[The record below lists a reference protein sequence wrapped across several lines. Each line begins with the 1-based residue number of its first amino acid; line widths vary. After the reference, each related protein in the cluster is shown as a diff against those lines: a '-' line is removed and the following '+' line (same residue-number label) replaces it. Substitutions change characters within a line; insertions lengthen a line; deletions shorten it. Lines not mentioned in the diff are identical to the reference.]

1 MTYFVP
7 KPVPLLDLTRQ
18 YASMKN
24 HIDAAIQKTL
34 DHGAFASG
42 QAVEAFENEFAR
54 YCGVRHCVCV
64 DSGTSALHLAII
76 ASGVQAGDE
85 VITVP
90 FTFIATAWAIS
101 YVGATPVFVDV
112 EADTCTIDVEKIAR
126 AISPKTRAILPVHLF
141 GQMAHLEPLR
151 DICTK
156 HGLVLIEDAAQAHGA
171 EYQGRRAGG
180 YGDIGCF
187 SFYPTKNLGAF
198 GEAGALT
205 TDDDRIA
212 TRVRRLRDH
221 AQITKYQHEEL
232 GYNYRM
238 DEMQGAILGVKLGY
252 LDTWNNARIALAKH
266 YLNRLSK
273 TPVGLPVEAPG
284 RRHVWHQFVIRSPR
298 RDELRGK
305 LAKAAIA
312 TALHYPMPLHLQP
325 AYRHLGHH
333 TGDFPVAEQ
342 LAKECLSLPMFPEL
356 SQDEIERVCDEV
368 AAATSDH
375 R

>member
-141 GQMAHLEPLR
+141 GQMADLEPLR
-151 DICTK
+151 DICAK

-171 EYQGRRAGG
+171 EYQGRRAGA

-205 TDDDRIA
+205 TDDDEVA
-212 TRVRRLRDH
+212 TRLRHLRDH
-221 AQITKYQHEEL
+221 AQLTKYRHEEL

-238 DEMQGAILGVKLGY
+238 DEMQGAILGVKLRHLDRWNASRRQKAAYY
-252 LDTWNNARIALAKH
+252 LQN
-266 YLNRLSK
+266 
-273 TPVGLPVEAPG
+273 LPNKSLDVPSEFAE
-284 RRHVWHQFVIRSPR
+284 RCHVWHQFVVRSR
-298 RDELRGK
+298 ERDRL
-305 LAKAAIA
+305 
-312 TALHYPMPLHLQP
+312 
-325 AYRHLGHH
+325 
-333 TGDFPVAEQ
+333 
-342 LAKECLSLPMFPEL
+342 
-356 SQDEIERVCDEV
+356 
-368 AAATSDH
+368 
-375 R
+375 